1 MDVGGAV
8 AVALLGGGTG
18 LGAADA
24 GGGVADF
31 RRANKRIK
39 KINTPVNGAQKTR
52 RYLRVSETP
61 YPRLKAF

>member
-1 MDVGGAV
+1 MIVEVPEEDADEKGGAEDGGMDVGGAV

-31 RRANKRIK
+31 RRANKRVR
-39 KINTPVNGAQKTR
+39 N
-52 RYLRVSETP
+52 
-61 YPRLKAF
+61 